1 MRSDNALRLKVST
14 RLGREAV
21 GTILPAAL
29 AIGLFLIVPSDSRSQ
44 AESSQ
49 ARSKP
54 EDAVVCD
61 TWHRGS
67 GETVPLHLARVKRA
81 YEALKA
87 RVSRS
92 LETENREPAMDL
104 RKPYDVGLPACG
116 GDATRTA
123 KVPGEKGTRVRGRAF
138 YFASVGDPAR
148 FVLPPEVERDPSV
161 QVLILRTRSLGDL
174 PEIARRFSRPIS
186 LAGAEFAKSLGVRC
200 ANTWVKFSEKGD
212 EIEIREGR

>member
-1 MRSDNALRLKVST
+1 MRSDNAPHLELST
-14 RLGREAV
+14 RLAREAL

-54 EDAVVCD
+54 EDAVLCD

-67 GETVPLHLARVKRA
+67 GETVPLDLARVKRA
-81 YEALKA
+81 YEGLKS
-87 RVSRS
+87 RVSRT
-92 LETENREPAMDL
+92 LETESPEAAVDL
-104 RKPYDVGLPACG
+104 RKPYDVGLPACRG
-116 GDATRTA
+116 EATRTA
-123 KVPGEKGTRVRGRAF
+123 KVPVERGARVRGRTF

-174 PEIARRFSRPIS
+174 PEIARRFGRPIS
-186 LAGAEFAKSLGVRC
+186 LAGAEFAKALEVRC

-212 EIEIREGR
+212 EIEIRESR

>member
-1 MRSDNALRLKVST
+1 VKSDSSRCGKILARVA
-14 RLGREAV
+14 RETL

-29 AIGLFLIVPSDSRSQ
+29 AVGLFLVVPSDSRSQ
-44 AESSQ
+44 AEPAQ

-54 EDAVVCD
+54 EEAVLCD

-67 GETVPLHLARVKRA
+67 GETVPLDLARVRRA
-81 YEALKA
+81 YEGLKS
-87 RVSRS
+87 RVSRAF
-92 LETENREPAMDL
+92 EAQNQAAAPDL

-123 KVPGEKGTRVRGRAF
+123 KVPLEKGARVRGRAF
-138 YFASVGDPAR
+138 YFASVGDPER
-148 FVLPPEVERDPSV
+148 FVLPAEVERDPSV
-161 QVLILRTRSLGDL
+161 QVLVLRTRSLGDL

-186 LAGAEFAKSLGVRC
+186 LAGGDFAKALGVRC

-212 EIEIREGR
+212 EIEIRESR